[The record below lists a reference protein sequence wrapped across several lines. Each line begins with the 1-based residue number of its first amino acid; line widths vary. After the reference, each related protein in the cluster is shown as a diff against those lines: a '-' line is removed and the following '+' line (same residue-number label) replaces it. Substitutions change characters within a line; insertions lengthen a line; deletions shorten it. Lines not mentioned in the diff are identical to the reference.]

1 MDTDA
6 VFTALYLLEM
16 ALRLAAAGGWRR
28 YWDARHENRFDAV
41 VCLTSVATVVLGHVN
56 VSGTAPGAVPGA
68 VSGAVSG
75 AFTDLS
81 TVRVAMALRVPR
93 VLRLG

>member
-1 MDTDA
+1 
-6 VFTALYLLEM
+6 M
-16 ALRLAAAGGWRR
+16 ALRFAAAGGWRR

-75 AFTDLS
+75 AVPGAFTDLS

>member
-1 MDTDA
+1 
-6 VFTALYLLEM
+6 M

-28 YWDARHENRFDAV
+28 YWDARHENRFDAF
-41 VCLTSVATVVLGHVN
+41 VCLTSVATVVLGHV
-56 VSGTAPGAVPGA
+56 G
-68 VSGAVSG
+68 VSG

-93 VLRLG
+93 VLRLGYEEQ